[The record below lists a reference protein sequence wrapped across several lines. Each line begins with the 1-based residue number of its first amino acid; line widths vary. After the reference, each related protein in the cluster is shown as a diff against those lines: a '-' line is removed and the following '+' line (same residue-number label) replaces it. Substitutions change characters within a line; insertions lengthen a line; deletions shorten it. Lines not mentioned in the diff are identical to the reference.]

1 MYATNILRLGVSMTL
16 TFGKPSITI
25 RRLGVITSIY
35 MMLGFILLCG
45 LLHPSTIYSEEI
57 KSDINS
63 FISIDDEKTTAPI
76 FDSTLD
82 KLTNSIEERQLE
94 LDSDTSDGLIVDD
107 QKDKDMVVVLG
118 DSDSQEKLSPP
129 LKSEIATEE
138 NRKQA
143 NLAELNAT
151 QPNNRTTYIIPESS
165 HSIAEQQ
172 RFLIESKGSSV
183 ALLNSD
189 EFRKTA
195 REDRGFER
203 DKLRSLDIIPKGDL
217 STSNVIGNT
226 DIASQISLGF
236 KKNAIQ
242 EHHLTKT
249 FSQKDGKLSSVI
261 EGMLAIGKEKVE
273 KEIKY
278 SGNLWQK
285 LKAKAHCL
293 VCCVDNLNFEDIKSY
308 FQYYCHL
315 NHQLKLPKGAILSA
329 KTEVYRGG
337 DFGRKNKDNVFGYR
351 IPSLL
356 KTEKGTLLA
365 GADERI
371 EQACDW
377 GNIGMVIRRS
387 EDDGVTWGKRETIVN
402 LRNNPRVPLVTSGDY
417 SGSPI
422 NMDMALVQDT
432 SSKTKRIFSIY
443 DMFPEGRGVISIA
456 NTPEKE
462 YTQIGGQSYLNL
474 YNNEKKSKVFTIRDK
489 GIVYN
494 FKGKKTDYHVITET
508 TKSDHSNLGDIYKGK
523 QLLGNIYFTKHK
535 TSPFRLAKSS
545 YVWMSYSDDDGRTW
559 SSPRDI
565 TASLRRRGMKF
576 LGIGPGKG
584 IVLKWGPHAGR
595 IIIPAY
601 STNWKSHLRGSQSSR
616 LIYSDDHGKTWH
628 TGKAVN
634 DNRVLSNGE
643 KIHSLT
649 MDNKKEQNTESVP
662 VQLKNGD
669 IKLFMRNLTGNL
681 EVATSKDGGETWQN
695 HVKRYK
701 EVHDAYVQL
710 SAIRFEHDKKEYILL
725 VNANGPG
732 KKRQDGYARLAQVN
746 RNGSFKWLYHHHIQ
760 DGSFAYNSVQQLNN
774 DQFGVLYEHREKHQN
789 SFTLNYKVFNWSF
802 LSQNTEKQGTLWEK
816 MAANWHVLFKFYPWC

>member
-746 RNGSFKWLYHHHIQ
+746 RNGSFKWIYHHHIQ

-816 MAANWHVLFKFYPWC
+816 MAANWHVLFKFYL

>member
-1 MYATNILRLGVSMTL
+1 MTL

-576 LGIGPGKG
+576 WGIGPGKG

-816 MAANWHVLFKFYPWC
+816 MAANWHVLFKFYL

>member
-242 EHHLTKT
+242 EHHLTKI

-816 MAANWHVLFKFYPWC
+816 MAANWHVLFKFYL

>member
-545 YVWMSYSDDDGRTW
+545 YVWMLYSDDDGRTW

-816 MAANWHVLFKFYPWC
+816 MAANWHVLFKFYL

>member
-1 MYATNILRLGVSMTL
+1 M
-16 TFGKPSITI
+16 
-25 RRLGVITSIY
+25 VI
-35 MMLGFILLCG
+35 
-45 LLHPSTIYSEEI
+45 
-57 KSDINS
+57 
-63 FISIDDEKTTAPI
+63 
-76 FDSTLD
+76 
-82 KLTNSIEERQLE
+82 
-94 LDSDTSDGLIVDD
+94 
-107 QKDKDMVVVLG
+107 VLG

-172 RFLIESKGSSV
+172 RFLIESKGYSV

-356 KTEKGTLLA
+356 KTEKGTLLV

-432 SSKTKRIFSIY
+432 SSKTKRIFQYMICFQKEEALLVLLTHLKKNIPKSEDSLILIY
-443 DMFPEGRGVISIA
+443 IIMERNRRFLLSV
-456 NTPEKE
+456 TKV
-462 YTQIGGQSYLNL
+462 L
-474 YNNEKKSKVFTIRDK
+474 YI
-489 GIVYN
+489 IL
-494 FKGKKTDYHVITET
+494 KGK
-508 TKSDHSNLGDIYKGK
+508 
-523 QLLGNIYFTKHK
+523 
-535 TSPFRLAKSS
+535 
-545 YVWMSYSDDDGRTW
+545 
-559 SSPRDI
+559 
-565 TASLRRRGMKF
+565 
-576 LGIGPGKG
+576 
-584 IVLKWGPHAGR
+584 
-595 IIIPAY
+595 
-601 STNWKSHLRGSQSSR
+601 R
-616 LIYSDDHGKTWH
+616 LIIM
-628 TGKAVN
+628 
-634 DNRVLSNGE
+634 L
-643 KIHSLT
+643 
-649 MDNKKEQNTESVP
+649 
-662 VQLKNGD
+662 
-669 IKLFMRNLTGNL
+669 
-681 EVATSKDGGETWQN
+681 
-695 HVKRYK
+695 
-701 EVHDAYVQL
+701 
-710 SAIRFEHDKKEYILL
+710 
-725 VNANGPG
+725 
-732 KKRQDGYARLAQVN
+732 
-746 RNGSFKWLYHHHIQ
+746 
-760 DGSFAYNSVQQLNN
+760 
-774 DQFGVLYEHREKHQN
+774 
-789 SFTLNYKVFNWSF
+789 
-802 LSQNTEKQGTLWEK
+802 
-816 MAANWHVLFKFYPWC
+816 

>member
-1 MYATNILRLGVSMTL
+1 
-16 TFGKPSITI
+16 
-25 RRLGVITSIY
+25 
-35 MMLGFILLCG
+35 
-45 LLHPSTIYSEEI
+45 
-57 KSDINS
+57 
-63 FISIDDEKTTAPI
+63 
-76 FDSTLD
+76 
-82 KLTNSIEERQLE
+82 
-94 LDSDTSDGLIVDD
+94 
-107 QKDKDMVVVLG
+107 
-118 DSDSQEKLSPP
+118 
-129 LKSEIATEE
+129 
-138 NRKQA
+138 
-143 NLAELNAT
+143 
-151 QPNNRTTYIIPESS
+151 
-165 HSIAEQQ
+165 
-172 RFLIESKGSSV
+172 
-183 ALLNSD
+183 
-189 EFRKTA
+189 
-195 REDRGFER
+195 
-203 DKLRSLDIIPKGDL
+203 
-217 STSNVIGNT
+217 
-226 DIASQISLGF
+226 
-236 KKNAIQ
+236 
-242 EHHLTKT
+242 
-249 FSQKDGKLSSVI
+249 
-261 EGMLAIGKEKVE
+261 
-273 KEIKY
+273 
-278 SGNLWQK
+278 
-285 LKAKAHCL
+285 
-293 VCCVDNLNFEDIKSY
+293 
-308 FQYYCHL
+308 YCHL

-356 KTEKGTLLA
+356 KTEKGTLLV

-474 YNNEKKSKVFTIRDK
+474 YNNGKKSKVFTIRDK

-565 TASLRRRGMKF
+565 TASLRQKGMKF

-634 DNRVLSNGE
+634 DNRILSNGE

-774 DQFGVLYEHREKHQN
+774 DKFGVLYEHREKHQN

-816 MAANWHVLFKFYPWC
+816 MAANWHVLFKFYL

>member
-365 GADERI
+365 RADERI

-816 MAANWHVLFKFYPWC
+816 MAANWHVLFKFYL

>member
-261 EGMLAIGKEKVE
+261 EEMLAIGKEKVE

-816 MAANWHVLFKFYPWC
+816 MAANWHVLFKFYL

>member
-774 DQFGVLYEHREKHQN
+774 DRFGVLYEHREKHQN

-816 MAANWHVLFKFYPWC
+816 MAANWHVLFKFYL

>member
-249 FSQKDGKLSSVI
+249 FYQKDGKLSSVI

-816 MAANWHVLFKFYPWC
+816 MAANWHVLFKFYL

>member
-1 MYATNILRLGVSMTL
+1 MTL

-789 SFTLNYKVFNWSF
+789 SFTLNYKVFNRSF

-816 MAANWHVLFKFYPWC
+816 MAANWHVLFKFYL

>member
-1 MYATNILRLGVSMTL
+1 MTL

-94 LDSDTSDGLIVDD
+94 LDSDTSDGLIVDDD

-816 MAANWHVLFKFYPWC
+816 MAANWHVLFKFYL

>member
-649 MDNKKEQNTESVP
+649 MDNKKEQNTEFVP

-816 MAANWHVLFKFYPWC
+816 MAANWHVLFKFYL

>member
-1 MYATNILRLGVSMTL
+1 MTL

-725 VNANGPG
+725 VNASGPG

-816 MAANWHVLFKFYPWC
+816 MAANWHVLFKFYL

>member
-1 MYATNILRLGVSMTL
+1 MTL

-261 EGMLAIGKEKVE
+261 EEMLAIGKEKVE

-816 MAANWHVLFKFYPWC
+816 MAANWHVLFKFYL

>member
-1 MYATNILRLGVSMTL
+1 MTL

-25 RRLGVITSIY
+25 RRLGVITSTY

-45 LLHPSTIYSEEI
+45 FLHPSTIYSEEI

-63 FISIDDEKTTAPI
+63 FISIDDEKTTVPI

-94 LDSDTSDGLIVDD
+94 LDSDTSDSLIVDD
-107 QKDKDMVVVLG
+107 QKDKDMVIVLG

-172 RFLIESKGSSV
+172 RFLIESKGYSV

-356 KTEKGTLLA
+356 KTEKGTLLV

-474 YNNEKKSKVFTIRDK
+474 YNNGKKSKVFTIRDK

-565 TASLRRRGMKF
+565 TASLHQKGMKF

-634 DNRVLSNGE
+634 DNRILSNGE

-774 DQFGVLYEHREKHQN
+774 DKFGVLYEHREKHQN

-816 MAANWHVLFKFYPWC
+816 MAANWHVLFKFYL

>member
-1 MYATNILRLGVSMTL
+1 
-16 TFGKPSITI
+16 
-25 RRLGVITSIY
+25 

-662 VQLKNGD
+662 VQLKNGN

-816 MAANWHVLFKFYPWC
+816 MAANWHVLFKFYL

>member
-1 MYATNILRLGVSMTL
+1 MTL

-371 EQACDW
+371 EQACDL

-816 MAANWHVLFKFYPWC
+816 MAANWHVLFKFYL

>member
-681 EVATSKDGGETWQN
+681 EVATSKDGGEPWQN

-816 MAANWHVLFKFYPWC
+816 MAANWHVLFKFYL

>member
-1 MYATNILRLGVSMTL
+1 MTL

-351 IPSLL
+351 IPLLL

-816 MAANWHVLFKFYPWC
+816 MAANWHVLFKFYL

>member
-1 MYATNILRLGVSMTL
+1 MTL

-456 NTPEKE
+456 NTAEKE

-816 MAANWHVLFKFYPWC
+816 MAANWHVLFKFYL

>member
-443 DMFPEGRGVISIA
+443 DMFPEVRGVISIA

-816 MAANWHVLFKFYPWC
+816 MAANWHVLFKFYL

>member
-1 MYATNILRLGVSMTL
+1 MTL

-25 RRLGVITSIY
+25 RRLGVITSTY

-82 KLTNSIEERQLE
+82 KLTNSTEERQLE

-195 REDRGFER
+195 GEDRGFER

-236 KKNAIQ
+236 KKNAMQ

-356 KTEKGTLLA
+356 KTQKGTLLA

-474 YNNEKKSKVFTIRDK
+474 YNNGKKSKVFTIRDK

-565 TASLRRRGMKF
+565 TASLRQKGMKF
-576 LGIGPGKG
+576 LGIGSGKG

-634 DNRVLSNGE
+634 DNRILSNGE

-701 EVHDAYVQL
+701 EIHDAYVQL

-732 KKRQDGYARLAQVN
+732 KKCQDGYARLAQVN

-816 MAANWHVLFKFYPWC
+816 MAANWHVLFKFYL

>member
-226 DIASQISLGF
+226 DIASQISLSF

-816 MAANWHVLFKFYPWC
+816 MAANWHVLFKFYL

>member
-1 MYATNILRLGVSMTL
+1 MTL

-616 LIYSDDHGKTWH
+616 LIYSDDHGQTWH

-816 MAANWHVLFKFYPWC
+816 MAANWHVLFKFYL

>member
-1 MYATNILRLGVSMTL
+1 MTL

-165 HSIAEQQ
+165 YSIAEQQ

-474 YNNEKKSKVFTIRDK
+474 YNNEKKSKVFTIRNK

-816 MAANWHVLFKFYPWC
+816 MAANWHVLFKFYL

>member
-25 RRLGVITSIY
+25 RRLGVITSTY

-45 LLHPSTIYSEEI
+45 FLHPSTIYSEEI

-63 FISIDDEKTTAPI
+63 FISIDDEKTTVPI

-94 LDSDTSDGLIVDD
+94 LDSDTSDSLIVDD
-107 QKDKDMVVVLG
+107 QKDKDMVIVLG

-172 RFLIESKGSSV
+172 RFLIESKGYSV

-356 KTEKGTLLA
+356 KTEKGTLLV

-474 YNNEKKSKVFTIRDK
+474 YNNGKKSKVFTIRDK

-565 TASLRRRGMKF
+565 QQVFVR
-576 LGIGPGKG
+576 
-584 IVLKWGPHAGR
+584 
-595 IIIPAY
+595 
-601 STNWKSHLRGSQSSR
+601 
-616 LIYSDDHGKTWH
+616 
-628 TGKAVN
+628 KA
-634 DNRVLSNGE
+634 
-643 KIHSLT
+643 
-649 MDNKKEQNTESVP
+649 
-662 VQLKNGD
+662 
-669 IKLFMRNLTGNL
+669 
-681 EVATSKDGGETWQN
+681 
-695 HVKRYK
+695 
-701 EVHDAYVQL
+701 
-710 SAIRFEHDKKEYILL
+710 
-725 VNANGPG
+725 
-732 KKRQDGYARLAQVN
+732 
-746 RNGSFKWLYHHHIQ
+746 
-760 DGSFAYNSVQQLNN
+760 
-774 DQFGVLYEHREKHQN
+774 
-789 SFTLNYKVFNWSF
+789 
-802 LSQNTEKQGTLWEK
+802 
-816 MAANWHVLFKFYPWC
+816 

>member
-195 REDRGFER
+195 RENRGFER

-816 MAANWHVLFKFYPWC
+816 MAANWHVLFKFYL

>member
-474 YNNEKKSKVFTIRDK
+474 YNNEKKSKFFTIRDK

-816 MAANWHVLFKFYPWC
+816 MAANWHVLFKFYL

>member
-236 KKNAIQ
+236 KKNEIQ

-816 MAANWHVLFKFYPWC
+816 MAANWHVLFKFYL

>member
-1 MYATNILRLGVSMTL
+1 MTL

-236 KKNAIQ
+236 KKNVIQ

-816 MAANWHVLFKFYPWC
+816 MAANWHVLFKFYL

>member
-1 MYATNILRLGVSMTL
+1 MTL

-649 MDNKKEQNTESVP
+649 MDNKKEQNTEFVP

-816 MAANWHVLFKFYPWC
+816 MAANWHVLFKFYL

>member
-443 DMFPEGRGVISIA
+443 DMFPEGRVVISIA

-816 MAANWHVLFKFYPWC
+816 MAANWHVLFKFYL

>member
-494 FKGKKTDYHVITET
+494 FKGEKTDYHVITET

-816 MAANWHVLFKFYPWC
+816 MAANWHVLFKFYL

>member
-189 EFRKTA
+189 EFKKTA

-628 TGKAVN
+628 TGKTVN

-816 MAANWHVLFKFYPWC
+816 MAANWHVLFKFYL

>member
-249 FSQKDGKLSSVI
+249 FSQKDRKLSSVI

-816 MAANWHVLFKFYPWC
+816 MAANWHVLFKFYL

>member
-628 TGKAVN
+628 IGKAVN

-816 MAANWHVLFKFYPWC
+816 MAANWHVLFKFYL

>member
-1 MYATNILRLGVSMTL
+1 MTL

-681 EVATSKDGGETWQN
+681 EVATSKDGEETWQN

-816 MAANWHVLFKFYPWC
+816 MAANWHVLFKFYL

>member
-1 MYATNILRLGVSMTL
+1 MTL

-584 IVLKWGPHAGR
+584 IVLKWEPHAGR

-816 MAANWHVLFKFYPWC
+816 MAANWHVLFKFYL

>member
-816 MAANWHVLFKFYPWC
+816 IAANWHVLFKFYL